1 MMAGYANRV
10 FKAMVFERE
19 YSPEG
24 LQAILHIKLKDV
36 AFPLNMLEKGG
47 VIKKTAGGRLV
58 KTRKYKTNQR
68 NLF

>member
-1 MMAGYANRV
+1 MAGYANRA

-19 YSPEG
+19 YSPED
-24 LQAILHIKLKDV
+24 LQAILHIKLTDV
-36 AFPLNMLEKGG
+36 TLALNMLEKGG

-58 KTRKYKTNQR
+58 KTRRYKTNQR

>member
-1 MMAGYANRV
+1 MAGYANRV

-19 YSPEG
+19 YSPED
-24 LQAILHIKLKDV
+24 LQAILHIKLTDV
-36 AFPLNMLEKGG
+36 TLALNMLEKGG

>member
-1 MMAGYANRV
+1 MAGHANRA

-19 YSPEG
+19 YSPED
-24 LQAILHIKLKDV
+24 LQAITHINLKDV
-36 AFPLNMLEKGG
+36 TTSLNMLEKGG